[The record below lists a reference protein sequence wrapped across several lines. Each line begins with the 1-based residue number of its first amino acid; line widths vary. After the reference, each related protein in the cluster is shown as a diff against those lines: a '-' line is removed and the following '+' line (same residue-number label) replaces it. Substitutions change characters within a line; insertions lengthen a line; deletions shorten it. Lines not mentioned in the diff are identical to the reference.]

1 MLRWAKM
8 VLGPTLFD
16 SEATACVAYGM
27 PTLGPAL
34 RFWPKAIHRKEV
46 ARFDLAALFA
56 FQRPVTES
64 FNGNLAEV
72 FRSSGNTTRINLLHK
87 ELQWKTW

>member
-1 MLRWAKM
+1 MKRPLVDLLSVSRQK
-8 VLGPTLFD
+8 P
-16 SEATACVAYGM
+16 SIYG
-27 PTLGPAL
+27 
-34 RFWPKAIHRKEV
+34 KEV

-64 FNGNLAEV
+64 FNGNLAAV

-87 ELQWKTW
+87 EL

>member
-8 VLGPTLFD
+8 VLGPTLFG
-16 SEATACVAYGM
+16 SEATACSLWDA
-27 PTLGPAL
+27 TLGPAL

-46 ARFDLAALFA
+46 ARFDLTALFA

-64 FNGNLAEV
+64 FNGNLAAV
-72 FRSSGNTTRINLLHK
+72 FRSPGNTIRINLLHK